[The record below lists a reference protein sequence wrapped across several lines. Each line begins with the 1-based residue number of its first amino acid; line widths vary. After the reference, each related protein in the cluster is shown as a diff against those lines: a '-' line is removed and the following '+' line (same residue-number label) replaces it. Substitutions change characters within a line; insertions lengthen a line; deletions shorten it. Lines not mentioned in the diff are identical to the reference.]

1 MFHKIMAV
9 HALADYRLCVV
20 FSEGLTIIYNIK
32 PLFAKWPAFRALEDD
47 IKLFYN
53 VKVDKDGFG
62 IVWNDN
68 LDLSCN
74 EIFEYGKRN
83 CAPLNGHHPK
93 NNKGGSRQSMPLPN
107 H

>member
-1 MFHKIMAV
+1 MFHKIVAV

-20 FSEGLTIIYNIK
+20 FSEGMAKIYDIK

-47 IKLFYN
+47 IKLFYS
-53 VKVDKDGFG
+53 VKVDKNGYG

-74 EIFEYGKRN
+74 ELFEIGKRN
-83 CAPLNGHHPK
+83 HTHLNGQPK
-93 NNKGGSRQSMPLPN
+93 EQ
-107 H
+107 

>member
-1 MFHKIMAV
+1 MFHKIVAV

-20 FSEGLTIIYNIK
+20 FSEGVTIIYNIK
-32 PLFAKWPAFRALEDD
+32 PLFAKWPAFKALEDD
-47 IKLFYN
+47 IKLFYS

-74 EIFEYGKRN
+74 EIFENGKRN
-83 CAPLNGHHPK
+83 HTPLYGHHQK
-93 NNKGGSRQSMPLPN
+93 TIRED
-107 H
+107 HARA